1 MISLVCTLVA
11 RRGVATL
18 YFQVP
23 RRLEGLRHLLPVLR
37 LRHHALAT
45 EWPGRGGLLLLPPT
59 LLLLPLLPY
68 TKILLLPR
76 STSPGSTSLSWT
88 RTRKIWRSPLDPSLS
103 EMPSGIVW
111 RRTLLIGGAPASP
124 PLPLNLA
131 TIAPA
136 TSTVPNPAPPNQ
148 VTPPMLLLIIY
159 VSRTEEDLEILMEFT
174 HTLEAFSDMTQVC
187 LLQLLQSLLLLLLLF
202 LLLFLLLLLLLLLL
216 PFAQAVYFSPTFFLL
231 LLLLPFAQAVRSK
244 MCAAMVFAVVDK
256 AGTVVMNDGEVSICI
271 CICNCN
277 CICICRSWTVG
288 A

>member
-202 LLLFLLLLLLLLLL
+202 LLLFLLLLLL
-216 PFAQAVYFSPTFFLL
+216 
-231 LLLLPFAQAVRSK
+231 PFAQAVRSK